1 MDAETRAIIDTAE
14 AADLNPHFDE
24 DGEQGRGGVAR
35 LLVNGPRR
43 SSLFGAIYIST
54 KTGKVLYAN
63 LTHGNWA
70 DTKRYTGAG
79 EVRDVI
85 RSWLVVS
92 A

>member
-1 MDAETRAIIDTAE
+1 MNAATRRIIELAE
-14 AADLNPHFDE
+14 AAGLNPHFDE
-24 DGEQGRGGVAR
+24 DGENGCNGVAR
-35 LLVNGPRR
+35 LIVNGPSQ

-54 KTGKVLYAN
+54 KTGKVLHAN

-70 DTKRYTGAG
+70 DAKRYAGAR